1 MSLLFKYNKETYNP
15 NNNEDTYNLLR
26 KLNMTEEKLGRVRE
40 EYNRLYKK
48 YLILLEKEKKKVRKR
63 DSRGRFI

>member
-15 NNNEDTYNLLR
+15 NNSEDTYTLLR